1 MSRTQRVAALFRA
14 ALDLEPAAREAF
26 LAAECHGDAALAGEV
41 RALLAKLDTDIS
53 PLDRAPGE
61 RLGLADP
68 HSDPAPPSRV
78 GPFRRL
84 RLLGRGGM
92 GEVWL
97 AERVEGGFTQQVAL
111 KWIDRSRL
119 GADGLERFAREREL
133 LARVDHPTVA
143 RLVDGGEVDGRPWF
157 AMEFV
162 DGVPI
167 DRHVAEAGLD
177 LAATVE
183 LLLPVVDAV
192 QHLHRHLIVHRDL
205 KPSNVLVDREGRP
218 RLIDLGIAKSLGD
231 DTQLTGA
238 LAPMSVAYAAPE
250 QVTGEPITI
259 ATDVWGLGALLHE
272 LLSGRSPH
280 EAAASSLPRLVDAI
294 ARGTPTH
301 ASEALA
307 FEPSARPWRP
317 VQLRGDL
324 DLIVATCLK
333 REPERRYASAAA
345 LADDLRRWRGRLPIA
360 ARRDSARYRARRFVA
375 RHPLGTAFGA
385 FACISLL
392 FATGYALHQAHR
404 AEAAAAEAQDQRDR
418 ARAALAD
425 ARGTQQALA
434 RVFAAGNPTLAGKPD
449 VAFRDVLA
457 ATPQQIADLPPAIRL
472 PVQYT
477 VALARAQM
485 GDAVAAIDGFTAA
498 ARIADALGQARA
510 RAQAELRRALLALEQ
525 VAVADSERDALRLM
539 ADPAVQSDPLLLA
552 GANLLGA
559 EAAVLEMRIET
570 AMARFATARSLWP
583 RLGEQ
588 SLAIDDATLL
598 GEIEV
603 RALLFEL
610 SGVTF
615 GAPGMRTEEEF
626 LLAARALQARLRGAF
641 PPDDPRM
648 ATLETITEYMPEA
661 MEDRAEWRERLL
673 ASIDAQILR
682 LGLAHPT
689 ILARLRTGGALSVL
703 NQYRD
708 PELARRLGEAAR
720 VVDGGPRRRLR
731 AMLEALPTRGI
742 ASTLGIDSAALI
754 ALWEPVC
761 GEAAAGDLDCVLG
774 ELAIVSAVVE
784 EGNRNAAV
792 ARLDAI
798 VAAAGGLPPTV
809 VRPMLAQAAYL
820 YRELGLDDAAI
831 ATVER
836 TIESIRGA
844 SDLSEAARDILLM
857 QISWSFRPSRC
868 DRVLELIGP
877 IESRLLTY
885 PAISGDVLARLLSTC
900 EVRAGRDPGAAL
912 ARLGPWWE
920 KAQQPDVD
928 PMLRLEVVN
937 AHLEIYDVLGRDAEF
952 ARWTRELA
960 VLEAAGMDLS
970 SVLPLHRMPWL
981 ERARRIART
990 PGASPAAGVGGSPVH

>member
-1 MSRTQRVAALFRA
+1 VNRAARIATVFRA
-14 ALDLEPAAREAF
+14 ALDLEPEAREPF
-26 LAAECHGDAALAGEV
+26 LAEQCADDAYLAAEV
-41 RALLAKLDTDIS
+41 RALLATVDTEPS
-53 PLDRAPGE
+53 PLDRDPAG
-61 RLGLADP
+61 RLGLVAGA
-68 HSDPAPPSRV
+68 PATPPPRV
-78 GPFRRL
+78 GPFRLL

-97 AERVEGGFTQQVAL
+97 AERVDGGFLQQVAL
-111 KWIDRSRL
+111 KWVDPARL
-119 GADGLERFAREREL
+119 GTDGLVRFSREREL
-133 LARVDHPTVA
+133 LARVDHPSIA
-143 RLVDGGEVDGRPWF
+143 RVVDGGEVDGTPWF
-157 AMEFV
+157 AMEYV

-167 DRHVAEAGLD
+167 DRHLAEARLD
-177 LAATVE
+177 LATTID
-183 LLLPVVDAV
+183 LIRPLIDAV

-231 DTQLTGA
+231 DTELTGA

-250 QVTGEPITI
+250 QVAGESITI
-259 ATDVWGLGALLHE
+259 AIDIYGLGALLHE
-272 LLSGRSPH
+272 VLSGRSPH
-280 EAAASSLPRLVDAI
+280 AAAEGSLPRLVDAI
-294 ARGTPTH
+294 ARGTPTLPS
-301 ASEALA
+301 AALA
-307 FEPSARPWRP
+307 ADPTARPWRAA
-317 VQLRGDL
+317 QLTGDL

-345 LADDLRRWRGRLPIA
+345 LGEDLRRWRERLPIA
-360 ARRDSARYRARRFVA
+360 ARRDSARYRARRFVE
-375 RHPLGTAFGA
+375 RHPLGSALGA
-385 FACISLL
+385 AALVSLL
-392 FATGYALHQAHR
+392 AITGIAVRQAQR
-404 AEAAAAEAQDQRDR
+404 AETAAVEAAGQRDR
-418 ARAALAD
+418 AEAALAD
-425 ARGTQQALA
+425 ARDTQQALA

-457 ATPQQIADLPPAIRL
+457 ATPEQIADLPPTIRL

-477 VALARAQM
+477 VALARAQI

-498 ARIADALGQARA
+498 ARIADALGQPRA
-510 RAQAELRRALLALEQ
+510 RAQAELRRALLAMEQ
-525 VAVADSERDALRLM
+525 VALAESEREALRLM

-559 EAAVLEMRIET
+559 EAAALELRIET
-570 AMARFATARSLWP
+570 AMARFATAQSLWP
-583 RLGEQ
+583 RLGEHP
-588 SLAIDDATLL
+588 LAVDDATLL

-610 SGVTF
+610 SAVTF

-626 LLAARALQARLRGAF
+626 LRAARALESRLKGAF

-661 MEDRAEWRERLL
+661 MEDRAKWRERLL

-689 ILARLRTGGALSVL
+689 ILARLRTGTALSVL

-742 ASTLGIDSAALI
+742 AATLGIDSAALI
-754 ALWEPVC
+754 ALWAPVC
-761 GEAAAGDLDCVLG
+761 RNAAAGDVDCVQG
-774 ELAIVSAVVE
+774 DVAIATAVVE
-784 EGNRNAAV
+784 EGNRDAAV
-792 ARLDAI
+792 ARLEAI
-798 VAAAGGLPPTV
+798 VTAAGVLPPSV
-809 VRPMLAQAAYL
+809 ARPMLGSAAYL
-820 YRELGLDDAAI
+820 YRELGLTDAAI

-836 TIESIRGA
+836 TVEAILGA
-844 SDLSEAARDILLM
+844 PDLSEAARDILLM
-857 QISWSFRPSRC
+857 HSSWSFRPSRC

-885 PAISGDVLARLLSTC
+885 PAISGDVLTRLLSTC
-900 EVRAGRDPGAAL
+900 EVRAGRDPEVAL
-912 ARLGPWWE
+912 ARLAPWWE
-920 KAQQPDVD
+920 KARKPDVD

-937 AHLEIYDVLGRDAEF
+937 AYLEIYDVLGDDAEF
-952 ARWTRELA
+952 ARWAREWA
-960 VLEAAGMDLS
+960 GIEASGVDTSHYAI
-970 SVLPLHRMPWL
+970 VRMPWL
-981 ERARRIART
+981 ERARRIA
-990 PGASPAAGVGGSPVH
+990 AGSKSAGG

>member
-14 ALDLEPAAREAF
+14 ALDREPAAREAF
-26 LAAECHGDAALAGEV
+26 LAGECGEDAALANDV
-41 RALLAKLDTDIS
+41 RALLASVESEDS
-53 PLDRAPGE
+53 PLDRAPAQ
-61 RLGLADP
+61 RLGWPDP
-68 HSDPAPPSRV
+68 PGASAPPSRI
-78 GPFRRL
+78 GPFHLL

-97 AERVEGGFTQQVAL
+97 ADRIEGGFAQQVAL
-111 KWIDRSRL
+111 KWVDRARL
-119 GADGLERFAREREL
+119 GTGGLDRFAREREL
-133 LARVDHPTVA
+133 LARVDHPAIA
-143 RLVDGGEVDGRPWF
+143 RLVDGGEVDGTPWF

-162 DGVPI
+162 DGIAI
-167 DRHVAEAGLD
+167 DRHVAESRLD
-177 LAATVE
+177 LAAAVD
-183 LLLPVVDAV
+183 LMRPVVDAV

-250 QVTGEPITI
+250 QVSGEAITI

-280 EAAASSLPRLVDAI
+280 DAAASSLPRLVDAI
-294 ARGTPTH
+294 ARGTPRL

-307 FEPSARPWRP
+307 LDPSARPWRP
-317 VQLRGDL
+317 AQLRGDL
-324 DLIVATCLK
+324 DLIVAAALR

-345 LADDLRRWRGRLPIA
+345 LGDDLRRWRERLPIA
-360 ARRDSARYRARRFVA
+360 ARRDSARYRARRFIA
-375 RHPLGTAFGA
+375 RHPLGTALGGVA
-385 FACISLL
+385 LASLL
-392 FATGYALHQAHR
+392 GATGYALHQADR
-404 AEAAAAEAQDQRDR
+404 AAAAAVEAQDQRDR
-418 ARAALAD
+418 AKAALAD
-425 ARGTQQALA
+425 ARGTQQAMA

-457 ATPQQIADLPPAIRL
+457 ATPEQIADLPPAIRL

-477 VALARAQM
+477 VALARAQI
-485 GDAVAAIDGFTAA
+485 GDAVAAIDGFATA
-498 ARIADALGQARA
+498 ARIADELGHPRA

-525 VAVADSERDALRLM
+525 VALADSEREALRLM

-559 EAAVLEMRIET
+559 ETAALELRIET

-583 RLGEQ
+583 PLGEHT
-588 SLAIDDATLL
+588 LAMDDATLL

-610 SGVTF
+610 GAVTY
-615 GAPGMRTEEEF
+615 GAPGTRSEEEF
-626 LLAARALQARLRGAF
+626 LRAARALEARLKGAF

-648 ATLETITEYMPEA
+648 ATLETITEYMPDA
-661 MEDRAEWRERLL
+661 MEDRAGWRERLL
-673 ASIDAQILR
+673 SSIDAQILR

-689 ILARLRTGGALSVL
+689 ILARLRTGGALSAL

-731 AMLEALPTRGI
+731 ATLEALPTRGI

-761 GEAAAGDLDCVLG
+761 GQAAAGDVDCVQG

-784 EGNRNAAV
+784 EGDRDAAV
-792 ARLDAI
+792 ARLEAI
-798 VAAAGGLPPTV
+798 VTAAGGLPPSV
-809 VRPMLAQAAYL
+809 ARPMLAQAAFL
-820 YRELGLDDAAI
+820 YRELGLDAAAI

-836 TIESIRGA
+836 TIDSIRSA
-844 SDLSEAARDILLM
+844 PDLSEAARDILLM
-857 QISWSFRPSRC
+857 QSSWSFRPSRC
-868 DRVLELIGP
+868 DRVVDLIGP

-900 EVRAGRDPGAAL
+900 EVRAGRDPEAAL
-912 ARLGPWWE
+912 ARLAPWWD
-920 KAQQPDVD
+920 KARQPDVD

-937 AHLEIYDVLGRDAEF
+937 AHLEIHDVLRDDAEF
-952 ARWTRELA
+952 ARWARELGA
-960 VLEAAGMDLS
+960 LEAAGLDLS
-970 SVLPLHRMPWL
+970 ATLPVQRMPWVL
-981 ERARRIART
+981 RAQAIVT
-990 PGASPAAGVGGSPVH
+990 QGSPPD

>member
-1 MSRTQRVAALFRA
+1 MSRTPRVAALFRA
-14 ALDLEPAAREAF
+14 ALDREPSAREAF
-26 LAAECHGDAALAGEV
+26 LSGECGEDVALADEV
-41 RALLAKLDTDIS
+41 RALLATVESEDS
-53 PLDRAPGE
+53 PLDRPPAG
-61 RLGLADP
+61 RLGWRDP
-68 HSDPAPPSRV
+68 SGASAPPSRI
-78 GPFRRL
+78 GPFRLL

-111 KWIDRSRL
+111 KWVDRGRL
-119 GADGLERFAREREL
+119 GAGGLDRFAREREL
-133 LARVDHPTVA
+133 LARVDHPAIA
-143 RLVDGGEVDGRPWF
+143 RLVDGGEVDGTPWF

-162 DGVPI
+162 DGIAI
-167 DRHVAEAGLD
+167 DRHVAETRPD
-177 LAATVE
+177 LAAAVD
-183 LLLPVVDAV
+183 LMLPVVDAV

-250 QVTGEPITI
+250 QVSGEAITI

-280 EAAASSLPRLVDAI
+280 DAAASSLPRLVDAI
-294 ARGTPTH
+294 ARGTPSL

-307 FEPSARPWRP
+307 LDPAARPWRP
-317 VQLRGDL
+317 AQLRGDL
-324 DLIVATCLK
+324 DLIVATGLK

-345 LADDLRRWRGRLPIA
+345 LGEDLRRWRGRLPIA
-360 ARRDSARYRARRFVA
+360 ARRDSASYRARRFIA
-375 RHPLGTAFGA
+375 RHPLGTALGA
-385 FACISLL
+385 VALASLL
-392 FATGYALHQAHR
+392 GATGYALHQADR

-418 ARAALAD
+418 AKAALAD
-425 ARGTQQALA
+425 ARGTQQAMA

-457 ATPQQIADLPPAIRL
+457 ATPEQIADLPPAIRL

-477 VALARAQM
+477 VALARAQI
-485 GDAVAAIDGFTAA
+485 GDNVAAIEGFAAA
-498 ARIADALGQARA
+498 ARIADELGQPRA

-525 VAVADSERDALRLM
+525 VAVADSEREALRLM
-539 ADPAVQSDPLLLA
+539 ADPAVQSDPRLLA

-559 EAAVLEMRIET
+559 EAAALELRIET

-583 RLGEQ
+583 RLGEHA
-588 SLAIDDATLL
+588 LAIDDATLL

-610 SGVTF
+610 GALTY
-615 GAPGMRTEEEF
+615 GAPGTRSEQEF
-626 LLAARALQARLRGAF
+626 LRAARALEAQLKGAF

-661 MEDRAEWRERLL
+661 MEDRAGWRERLL

-689 ILARLRTGGALSVL
+689 ILARLRTAGALSAL

-708 PELARRLGEAAR
+708 PGVTRRLGEAAR
-720 VVDGGPRRRLR
+720 VIDGGPRRRLR
-731 AMLEALPTRGI
+731 AMLEALPARGI

-761 GEAAAGDLDCVLG
+761 GSDAVGDVDCVLG
-774 ELAIVSAVVE
+774 ELAIASAVVE
-784 EGNRNAAV
+784 EGDRDAAV
-792 ARLDAI
+792 ARLEAI
-798 VAAAGGLPPTV
+798 VAAADGLPPSV
-809 VRPMLAQAAYL
+809 ARPMLGQAAYL
-820 YRELGLDDAAI
+820 YRDLGLDAAAI
-831 ATVER
+831 AAVER
-836 TIESIRGA
+836 TIESILRTP
-844 SDLSEAARDILLM
+844 DLSEAARDILLM
-857 QISWSFRPSRC
+857 QSSWSFRPSRC

-900 EVRAGRDPGAAL
+900 EVRAGRDPEAAL
-912 ARLGPWWE
+912 ARLAPWWD
-920 KAQQPDVD
+920 KARQPGVD

-937 AHLEIYDVLGRDAEF
+937 AHLEIFDVLGNDAEF
-952 ARWTRELA
+952 ARWAGELGA
-960 VLEAAGMDLS
+960 LEDSGVDLTAT
-970 SVLPLHRMPWL
+970 LPVQRMPWVQ
-981 ERARRIART
+981 RARALGSQT
-990 PGASPAAGVGGSPVH
+990 SPPD

>member
-14 ALDLEPAAREAF
+14 ALDREPAAREAF
-26 LAAECHGDAALAGEV
+26 LAGECGEDAVLADDV
-41 RALLAKLDTDIS
+41 RALLATVDSEDS
-53 PLDRAPGE
+53 PLDRAPAQ
-61 RLGLADP
+61 RLGWPDP
-68 HSDPAPPSRV
+68 PGASAPPSRI
-78 GPFRRL
+78 GPFHLL

-97 AERVEGGFTQQVAL
+97 AERIEGGFAQQVAL
-111 KWIDRSRL
+111 KWVDRARL
-119 GADGLERFAREREL
+119 GTGGLDRFAREREL
-133 LARVDHPTVA
+133 LARVDHPAIA
-143 RLVDGGEVDGRPWF
+143 RLVDGGEVDGTPWF

-162 DGVPI
+162 DGIAI
-167 DRHVAEAGLD
+167 DRHVAETRLD
-177 LAATVE
+177 LAAAVD
-183 LLLPVVDAV
+183 LMRPVVDAV

-250 QVTGEPITI
+250 QVSGEAITI

-280 EAAASSLPRLVDAI
+280 DAAASSLPRLVDAI
-294 ARGTPTH
+294 ARGTPRL

-307 FEPSARPWRP
+307 LDPSARPWRP
-317 VQLRGDL
+317 AQLRGDL
-324 DLIVATCLK
+324 DLIVAAALR

-345 LADDLRRWRGRLPIA
+345 LGDDLRRWRERLPIA
-360 ARRDSARYRARRFVA
+360 ARRDSARYRARRFIA
-375 RHPLGTAFGA
+375 RHPLGTALGGVA
-385 FACISLL
+385 LASLL
-392 FATGYALHQAHR
+392 GATGYALHQADR
-404 AEAAAAEAQDQRDR
+404 AAAAAAEAQDQRDR
-418 ARAALAD
+418 AKAALAD
-425 ARGTQQALA
+425 ARGTQQAMA

-457 ATPQQIADLPPAIRL
+457 ATPEQIADLPPAIRL

-477 VALARAQM
+477 VALARAQI
-485 GDAVAAIDGFTAA
+485 GDAVAAIDGFATA
-498 ARIADALGQARA
+498 ARIADELGHPRA

-525 VAVADSERDALRLM
+525 VALADSEREALRLM

-559 EAAVLEMRIET
+559 ETAALELRIET

-583 RLGEQ
+583 PPGEHT
-588 SLAIDDATLL
+588 LAMDDATLL

-610 SGVTF
+610 GAVTY
-615 GAPGMRTEEEF
+615 GAPGTRSEEEF
-626 LLAARALQARLRGAF
+626 LRAARALEARLKGAF

-648 ATLETITEYMPEA
+648 ATLETITEYMPDA
-661 MEDRAEWRERLL
+661 MEDRAGWRERLL
-673 ASIDAQILR
+673 SSIDAQILR

-689 ILARLRTGGALSVL
+689 ILARLRTGGALSAL

-761 GEAAAGDLDCVLG
+761 GQAAAGDVDCVQG

-784 EGNRNAAV
+784 EGDRDTAV
-792 ARLDAI
+792 ARLEVI
-798 VAAAGGLPPTV
+798 VTAAGGLPPSV
-809 VRPMLAQAAYL
+809 ARPMLAQAAYL
-820 YRELGLDDAAI
+820 YRELGLDAAAI

-836 TIESIRGA
+836 TIESIRSA
-844 SDLSEAARDILLM
+844 PDLSEAARDILLM
-857 QISWSFRPSRC
+857 HSSWAFRPSRC
-868 DRVLELIGP
+868 DRVLDLIGP

-900 EVRAGRDPGAAL
+900 EVRAGRDPEAAL
-912 ARLGPWWE
+912 ARLAPWWD
-920 KAQQPDVD
+920 KARQPDVD

-937 AHLEIYDVLGRDAEF
+937 AHLEIHDVLGDDAEF
-952 ARWTRELA
+952 ARWARELGA
-960 VLEAAGMDLS
+960 LEAAGLDLS
-970 SVLPLHRMPWL
+970 ATLPVQRMPWVL
-981 ERARRIART
+981 RAQAIVAQ
-990 PGASPAAGVGGSPVH
+990 GSPPD

>member
-14 ALDLEPAAREAF
+14 ALDREPAAREAF
-26 LAAECHGDAALAGEV
+26 LAGECGEDAALADEV
-41 RALLAKLDTDIS
+41 RALLATVESEDS
-53 PLDRAPGE
+53 PLDHAPAG
-61 RLGLADP
+61 RLGWGDP
-68 HSDPAPPSRV
+68 PGAPAPPARI
-78 GPFRRL
+78 GPFRLL

-97 AERVEGGFTQQVAL
+97 AERVDGGFAQQVAL
-111 KWIDRSRL
+111 KWVDRARL
-119 GADGLERFAREREL
+119 RAGGLDRFAREREL
-133 LARVDHPTVA
+133 LARLDHPAIA
-143 RLVDGGEVDGRPWF
+143 RLVDGGEVDGTPWF

-162 DGVPI
+162 DGIAI
-167 DRHVAEAGLD
+167 DRHVAEGRLD
-177 LAATVE
+177 LAAVVD
-183 LLLPVVDAV
+183 LMRPVVDAV

-250 QVTGEPITI
+250 QGSGEAITV

-294 ARGTPTH
+294 ARGTPSL
-301 ASEALA
+301 ASQALA
-307 FEPSARPWRP
+307 LDPSARPWRP
-317 VQLRGDL
+317 AQLRGDL
-324 DLIVATCLK
+324 DLIVATGLR

-345 LADDLRRWRGRLPIA
+345 FGEDLRRWRERLPIT
-360 ARRDSARYRARRFVA
+360 ARRDSAGYRTRRFIA
-375 RHPLGTAFGA
+375 RHPLGVALGA
-385 FACISLL
+385 VALASLL
-392 FATGYALHQAHR
+392 GATGYALHQAHR

-418 ARAALAD
+418 AKAALAD
-425 ARGTQQALA
+425 ARGTQQAMA

-457 ATPQQIADLPPAIRL
+457 ATPEQIADLPPAIRL

-477 VALARAQM
+477 VALARAQI

-498 ARIADALGQARA
+498 AGIAEELGQPRA

-525 VAVADSERDALRLM
+525 VAVADAERDALRLL

-559 EAAVLEMRIET
+559 EAAALELRVET

-588 SLAIDDATLL
+588 VLAIDDATLL

-603 RALLFEL
+603 RALVFEL
-610 SGVTF
+610 SAVTY
-615 GAPGMRTEEEF
+615 GAPGMRSEEEF
-626 LLAARALQARLRGAF
+626 LRAARALEARLKGAF

-648 ATLETITEYMPEA
+648 ATLETLTEYMPEA
-661 MEDRAEWRERLL
+661 MEDRAGWRERLL

-689 ILARLRTGGALSVL
+689 ILARLRTGSALSAL

-708 PELARRLGEAAR
+708 PGVTRRLGEAAR

-731 AMLEALPTRGI
+731 AMLEALPSRGI
-742 ASTLGIDSAALI
+742 ALTLGIDSAALV

-761 GEAAAGDLDCVLG
+761 EEAPAGDFDCVLG

-784 EGNRNAAV
+784 EGDRDAAV
-792 ARLDAI
+792 ARLEAI
-798 VAAAGGLPPTV
+798 VTAAGGLPPSV
-809 VRPMLAQAAYL
+809 ARPMLGQAAYL

-836 TIESIRGA
+836 TIESIRSA
-844 SDLSEAARDILLM
+844 PDLSDAARDILLM
-857 QISWSFRPSRC
+857 QSSWSFRPSRC
-868 DRVLELIGP
+868 DRVLDLIGP

-900 EVRAGRDPGAAL
+900 EVRAGRDPKAAL
-912 ARLGPWWE
+912 ARLTPWWE
-920 KAQQPDVD
+920 KARQPDVD

-937 AHLEIYDVLGRDAEF
+937 AHLEIHDVLGDDAEF
-952 ARWTRELA
+952 ARWARELGA
-960 VLEAAGMDLS
+960 LEAAGLDLAAT
-970 SVLPLHRMPWL
+970 LPIQRMPWVL
-981 ERARRIART
+981 RAQAIVAQ
-990 PGASPAAGVGGSPVH
+990 GSPPD

>member
-1 MSRTQRVAALFRA
+1 MDRGARIAEVFRA
-14 ALDLEPAAREAF
+14 ALDLEPEAREPF
-26 LAAECHGDAALAGEV
+26 LAEQCGDDAALAAEV
-41 RALLAKLDTDIS
+41 RALLATVDTAPS
-53 PLDRAPGE
+53 PLDHDPAG
-61 RLGLADP
+61 RLGLSPNASP
-68 HSDPAPPSRV
+68 STPPPRV
-78 GPFRRL
+78 GPFRLL

-97 AERVEGGFTQQVAL
+97 AERVDGGFAQQVAL
-111 KWIDRSRL
+111 KWVDPARL
-119 GADGLERFAREREL
+119 GPDGLERFAREREL
-133 LARVDHPTVA
+133 LARVDHPSIA
-143 RLVDGGEVDGRPWF
+143 RVVDGGEVDGTPWF
-157 AMEFV
+157 AMEYV

-167 DRHVAEAGLD
+167 DRHVAEARLD
-177 LAATVE
+177 LAATIN
-183 LLLPVVDAV
+183 LMQPVVEAV
-192 QHLHRHLIVHRDL
+192 QHLHRHLVVHRDL

-218 RLIDLGIAKSLGD
+218 RLIDLGIAKSLGE

-250 QVTGEPITI
+250 QVAGEAITI
-259 ATDVWGLGALLHE
+259 ATDIYGLGALLHE
-272 LLSGRSPH
+272 VLSGRSPH
-280 EAAASSLPRLVDAI
+280 AAAEGSLPRLVDAI
-294 ARGTPTH
+294 ARGTPTLPS
-301 ASEALA
+301 AALA
-307 FEPSARPWRP
+307 ADPTARPWRAA
-317 VQLRGDL
+317 QLTGDL

-345 LADDLRRWRGRLPIA
+345 LGEDLKRWRERLPIA
-360 ARRDSARYRARRFVA
+360 ARRDSASYRARRFVA
-375 RHPLGTAFGA
+375 RHPLGTALGA
-385 FACISLL
+385 VALASLL
-392 FATGYALHQAHR
+392 GATGYALHQADR
-404 AEAAAAEAQDQRDR
+404 AEAAAAEAQGQRDR
-418 ARAALAD
+418 AEAALAD

-457 ATPQQIADLPPAIRL
+457 ATPEQIADLPPAIRL

-477 VALARAQM
+477 VALARAQI

-498 ARIADALGQARA
+498 ARIADELGQPRA

-525 VAVADSERDALRLM
+525 VAIADSERDALRLM
-539 ADPAVQSDPLLLA
+539 ADPAVQADPLLLA

-559 EAAVLEMRIET
+559 EAAALELRIET

-583 RLGEQ
+583 QLGEQ
-588 SLAIDDATLL
+588 ALAIDDATLL

-610 SGVTF
+610 GAVTY
-615 GAPGMRTEEEF
+615 GAPGMRSEEEF
-626 LLAARALQARLRGAF
+626 LVAARALEARLRGAF

-648 ATLETITEYMPEA
+648 ATLETITEFMPEA

-689 ILARLRTGGALSVL
+689 ILARLRTGGALSAL

-708 PELARRLGEAAR
+708 PGLARRLGEAAR

-742 ASTLGIDSAALI
+742 AATLGIDSGALI

-761 GEAAAGDLDCVLG
+761 REAAAGDFDCVMG
-774 ELAIVSAVVE
+774 ELAIAAAVVE
-784 EGNRNAAV
+784 EGNREAAV
-792 ARLDAI
+792 ARLEAI
-798 VAAAGGLPPTV
+798 VAAADDLPPAV
-809 VRPMLAQAAYL
+809 ARPMLNDAAYL
-820 YRELGLDDAAI
+820 YRELGLTDAAI
-831 ATVER
+831 ATAER
-836 TIESIRGA
+836 TVEAILA
-844 SDLSEAARDILLM
+844 TPDLSEAARDIHLM
-857 QISWSFRPSRC
+857 RSSWSFRPSRC

-900 EVRAGRDPGAAL
+900 EVRAGRDPKAAL
-912 ARLGPWWE
+912 ARLAPWWE
-920 KAQQPDVD
+920 KARQSDVD

-937 AHLEIYDVLGRDAEF
+937 AHLEIFDVLGDEAEF
-952 ARWTRELA
+952 ARWAREFGA
-960 VLEAAGMDLS
+960 LEAAGLDLS
-970 SVLPLHRMPWL
+970 ATLSIQRMPWVV
-981 ERARRIART
+981 RARAL
-990 PGASPAAGVGGSPVH
+990 ASKASDPH